1 MVLEE
6 AVQGPDPSRG
16 GRRRTASRGERS
28 RKPVFEPAAAFPGT
42 ECLFLLAEHGELP
55 ELPKEG
61 SSCEVPVQARV
72 DTSVA
77 ETVGQ
82 GFQASGERK
91 PLAGLCAVGVWAEK
105 DHVL

>member
-6 AVQGPDPSRG
+6 AVRGPDPSQG

-28 RKPVFEPAAAFPGT
+28 RKPAFEPAAAFPGT
-42 ECLFLLAEHGELP
+42 ECLILLAEHGELP

-61 SSCEVPVQARV
+61 SSCGDFVRARV

-77 ETVGQ
+77 EAAGQ
-82 GFQASGERK
+82 GFQEVK
-91 PLAGLCAVGVWAEK
+91 PLARLCAVGVWAEK
-105 DHVL
+105 GCVL